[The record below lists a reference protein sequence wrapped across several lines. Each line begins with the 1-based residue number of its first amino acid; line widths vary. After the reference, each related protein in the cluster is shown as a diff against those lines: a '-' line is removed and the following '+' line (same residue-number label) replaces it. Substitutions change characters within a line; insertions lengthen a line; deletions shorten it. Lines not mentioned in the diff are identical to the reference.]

1 MGSSPRYG
9 VTASEVGVV
18 QMIGEFKDVELYYW
32 KRWHRSEDE
41 YHAIRFLLILLEEL
55 GLA

>member
-18 QMIGEFKDVELYYW
+18 QVIDEFKDVELHYW

-41 YHAIRFLLILLEEL
+41 YEAIRFLLILLEEL